1 NINSGAKISSGD
13 AIGIKNATD
22 TAKTAMDG
30 GTVKS
35 EHIAVDVTVG
45 NMQFKKGVI
54 ENTYAGADTA
64 NRFALMGNTELGR
77 LNDNSYSIIA
87 KSSSLLWD
95 KLAEH
100 SLNYGFGELS
110 PDKVF
115 LIKTS
120 M

>member
-1 NINSGAKISSGD
+1 AS
-13 AIGIKNATD
+13 AII
-22 TAKTAMDG
+22 AMTG

-35 EHIAVDVTVG
+35 EHVAIDVTVG
-45 NMQFKKGVI
+45 ALQFSKGII

-100 SLNYGFGELS
+100 S
-110 PDKVF
+110 
-115 LIKTS
+115 
-120 M
+120 